1 MGTDIRSAADAD
13 VPRIAE
19 IYAHYVRTALATFE
33 IDPPSVEE
41 MARRRGVVLARDLP
55 YLVADL
61 DGRVAGYA
69 YVSPYNSRMAYRFSV
84 EDSIY
89 IHPEYARKGIGRRLL
104 AELIARTEKCG
115 CRQMVAV
122 IGDSS
127 NVASIGLHAEFGFR
141 HVGVLRS
148 VGFKFDRWV
157 DTVLMQRELAAA
169 RSRRFRGVNED
180 ENPA

>member
-1 MGTDIRSAADAD
+1 MNIDIRSATDAD
-13 VPRIAE
+13 VPAITE

-33 IDPPSVEE
+33 IDPPSVDE
-41 MARRRGVVLARDLP
+41 MAQRRAAIVARGLP

-61 DGRVAGYA
+61 DGLMAGYA
-69 YVSPYNSRMAYRFSV
+69 YASPYRSRTAYRFSV

-89 IHPEYARKGIGRRLL
+89 VYPKHSRKGIGRRLL
-104 AELIARTEKCG
+104 AELIARAAERD

-127 NVASIGLHAEFGFR
+127 NEASIGLHAEFGFR

-148 VGFKFDRWV
+148 VGFKFGRWV
-157 DTVLMQRELAAA
+157 DTVLMQRELAAGA
-169 RSRRFRGVNED
+169 GR
-180 ENPA
+180 